1 LGNRVHSLIPSFPV
15 TTLKGER
22 ANMKAWLSKIDFA
35 QVIDAL
41 LPVFATFAALAVG
54 AVMLLILGA
63 NPIRAYGALLE
74 GAFGSGN
81 ALAETAVK
89 AVPLLLVG
97 LGICIAFRG
106 NVINIGGE
114 GQMIVGALFA
124 TVVGLALPGWPGWL
138 VISLAIL
145 AGFVGG
151 AIWGAIPGALKA
163 YFSVNEILSTVMMN
177 AIAVQLMNYLL
188 RGPLIDPAQAEL
200 ASKIPQTAA
209 LEEAFRLPRLV
220 PTRLHLGALIA
231 VILAFL
237 VYVLLWRTT
246 LGYRIR
252 AVGQNPDAARYGGIR
267 VRHHIVIALLL
278 SGAFAGLAGSFQVYG
293 LNYRM
298 ITDGSATGFTA
309 SAGFNGI
316 VAALFGQLHPI
327 GTIPASFF
335 FGALIVGANKL
346 QRVMQVPSSY
356 ILALNGLVVIF
367 VVSSELW
374 RRRRQRKRLI
384 EATAKA
390 EKEPAL
396 VPESGVT
403 S

>member
-1 LGNRVHSLIPSFPV
+1 
-15 TTLKGER
+15 
-22 ANMKAWLSKIDFA
+22 MKSWLSRIDFA
-35 QVIDAL
+35 QIADAL
-41 LPVFATFAALAVG
+41 LPVFATLAALAVG

-97 LGICIAFRG
+97 LGICIAFRA

-114 GQMIVGALFA
+114 GQMIIGALFA
-124 TVVGLALPGWPGWL
+124 TVVGLSLPGSPGWL
-138 VISLAIL
+138 VITLAIV

-177 AIAVQLMNYLL
+177 AIAVQFMNFLL

-209 LEEAFRLPRLV
+209 LEAAFRLPRLV

-231 VILAFL
+231 VILAFA

-267 VRHHIVIALLL
+267 VRHHIVVALLL
-278 SGAFAGLAGSFQVYG
+278 SGAFAGLAGAFQVYG

-316 VAALFGQLHPI
+316 VAALFGQLHPL

-335 FGALIVGANKL
+335 FGSLLVGANQL
-346 QRVMQVPSSY
+346 QRTMQVPSSF

-384 EATAKA
+384 EATTQA
-390 EKEPAL
+390 EKEPSL

>member
-1 LGNRVHSLIPSFPV
+1 
-15 TTLKGER
+15 
-22 ANMKAWLSKIDFA
+22 MKEWLSRIDFA
-35 QVIDAL
+35 QIIDAL

-63 NPIRAYGALLE
+63 NPIQAYGALLE

-97 LGICIAFRG
+97 LGICIAFRAS
-106 NVINIGGE
+106 VINIGGE

-124 TVVGLALPGWPGWL
+124 TVVGLALPGWPGWV

-145 AGFVGG
+145 AGFLGG

-231 VILAFL
+231 VVLAFL
-237 VYVLLWRTT
+237 VYILLWRTT

-267 VRHHIVIALLL
+267 VRRHIVIALLL
-278 SGAFAGLAGSFQVYG
+278 SGAFAGLAGCFQVYG

-335 FGALIVGANKL
+335 FGALLVGANKL

-384 EATAKA
+384 EATAK

>member
-1 LGNRVHSLIPSFPV
+1 M
-15 TTLKGER
+15 R
-22 ANMKAWLSKIDFA
+22 ARLSNLSVA

-54 AVMLLILGA
+54 AVMLVILGA
-63 NPIRAYGALLE
+63 NPIQAYGALVE
-74 GAFGSGN
+74 GAFGSAN

-97 LGICIAFRG
+97 LGICIAFRA

-124 TVVGLALPGWPGWL
+124 TVVGLSLPGRPGWV
-138 VISLAIL
+138 VITLAIL
-145 AGFVGG
+145 AGFIGG

-209 LEEAFRLPRLV
+209 LEAAFRLPRLV

-231 VILAFL
+231 VILAFV

-278 SGAFAGLAGSFQVYG
+278 SGAFAGLAGAFQVYG

-335 FGALIVGANKL
+335 FGALLVGANKL
-346 QRVMQVPSSY
+346 QRVMQVPSSF
-356 ILALNGLVVIF
+356 ILALNGLVVVF

-374 RRRRQRKRLI
+374 RRRRQRRRLI

-390 EKEPAL
+390 DKEASL
-396 VPESGVT
+396 MAESGVT

>member
-1 LGNRVHSLIPSFPV
+1 M
-15 TTLKGER
+15 R
-22 ANMKAWLSKIDFA
+22 ASLSKIDFS
-35 QVIDAL
+35 QIVDAL

-54 AVMLLILGA
+54 AVMLLVLGA
-63 NPIRAYGALLE
+63 NPIKAYGALLE

-81 ALAETAVK
+81 AIAETAVK
-89 AVPLLLVG
+89 AVPLLLVA
-97 LGICIAFRG
+97 LGICIAFRA

-114 GQMIVGALFA
+114 GQMILGAIFA
-124 TVVGLALPGWPGWL
+124 TLLGLSLPNWPGWV
-138 VISLAIL
+138 VIPLAIL

-151 AIWGAIPGALKA
+151 GLWGAIPGALKA
-163 YFSVNEILSTVMMN
+163 YFGVNEILTTIMMN
-177 AIAVQLMNYLL
+177 AIAVQIMNFLL
-188 RGPLIDPAQAEL
+188 RGPMIDPAQAEL

-209 LEEAFRLPRLV
+209 LEAAFRLPRLV

-231 VILAFL
+231 VVLAFL
-237 VYVLLWRTT
+237 VYILLFRTV

-252 AVGQNPDAARYGGIR
+252 AVGQNPDASRYGGIR
-267 VRHHIVIALLL
+267 VRRQIVIALLL
-278 SGAFAGLAGSFQVYG
+278 SGAFCGLAGAIQVYG

-316 VAALFGQLHPI
+316 VAALFGQLHPL
-327 GTIPASFF
+327 GAIPASFF
-335 FGALIVGANKL
+335 FGSLLVGANKL
-346 QRVMQVPSSY
+346 QRVMQVPSSF

-374 RRRRQRKRLI
+374 RRRRQRKRRI
-384 EATAKA
+384 EATSKA
-390 EKEPAL
+390 EDEPPL
-396 VPESGVT
+396 VPVSGVA

>member
-1 LGNRVHSLIPSFPV
+1 
-15 TTLKGER
+15 
-22 ANMKAWLSKIDFA
+22 MKAWLSKIDFA